1 MNGNPDMFDGPITL
15 AHNRNQTIKNV
26 FLLYNGI
33 SEQYSDRGILE
44 KIKSL
49 VPEHILRSNEDDKI
63 KSILEWFK
71 NDFMSWTTKD
81 PSCTKCMDEGR
92 GKVPMQVQI
101 MTGTSWK
108 LRAIETHKCNK
119 CGYEYTFPRYG
130 KILKIAEIRTGRCS
144 EWSMLFGALMN
155 ALKTETRIVHDFLD
169 HCWNESVIDGKWVHI
184 DSTLVYPIS
193 LNHPYYYEQNW
204 GKKYEY
210 VLAFSNGGRIEDVT
224 PRYTQDWDAVTHRR
238 KNAKSIFKKFFID

>member
-1 MNGNPDMFDGPITL
+1 MNGNPDMPEGHVTL
-15 AHNRNQTIKNV
+15 DRNKNQTIKNV

-33 SEQYSDRGILE
+33 SEQYSDREILE

-49 VPEHILRSNEDDKI
+49 VPEHLLRSNEDDNI
-63 KSILEWFK
+63 KSILGWFK
-71 NDFMSWTTKD
+71 NDFMSWTSKD
-81 PSCTKCMDEGR
+81 PLCTKCMGEGHD
-92 GKVPMQVQI
+92 KVPMQVQI
-101 MTGTSWK
+101 ITGMSWK
-108 LRAIETHKCNK
+108 LRAIEIHKCNK
-119 CGYEYTFPRYG
+119 CDYEYTFPRYG

-144 EWSMLFGALMN
+144 EWSMLFGAIMN

-184 DSTLVYPIS
+184 DSTLAYPIS

-224 PRYTQDWDAVTHRR
+224 HRYTQDWDALTHRR